1 MTAQERAIQEAAG
14 AAFPVPTKLLASAL
28 VATMLLWGW
37 RALPQLMGADWQ
49 FSAAALV
56 VLALAMVGWC
66 LYWIWAS
73 RTCIDEQ
80 GIHQTWMW
88 DKHVAWG
95 EIVQA
100 RIIGVPYLEWLIAP
114 RLAVRVKSRG
124 VVVFHVADRQV
135 LGALAVFVTTG
146 ASPGRG

>member
-1 MTAQERAIQEAAG
+1 MILEHQ
-14 AAFPVPTKLLASAL
+14 VAL
-28 VATMLLWGW
+28 
-37 RALPQLMGADWQ
+37 
-49 FSAAALV
+49 
-56 VLALAMVGWC
+56 
-66 LYWIWAS
+66 
-73 RTCIDEQ
+73 
-80 GIHQTWMW
+80 
-88 DKHVAWG
+88 G

-146 ASPGRG
+146 APPGRG